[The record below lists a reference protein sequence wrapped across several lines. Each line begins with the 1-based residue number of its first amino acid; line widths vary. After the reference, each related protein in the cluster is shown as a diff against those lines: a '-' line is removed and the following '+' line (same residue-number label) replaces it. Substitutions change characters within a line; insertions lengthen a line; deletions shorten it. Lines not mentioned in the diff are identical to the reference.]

1 MQCFTRF
8 VNTLSSS
15 GQPGIYILCIYIY
28 REREREREREN
39 IYIEREE
46 REREGYVKPS
56 T

>member
-28 REREREREREN
+28 IYRERERER
-39 IYIEREE
+39 IYIERER

>member
-28 REREREREREN
+28 IYIEREREREY
-39 IYIEREE
+39 IYIERGE
-46 REREGYVKPS
+46 REKVM
-56 T
+56 